1 MKVRKIR
8 LVIENYKKKKEDGK
22 YLEGIRKI
30 GEEIFEAIE
39 LSYSDMDE
47 IPTGYY
53 EIMDLIDEA
62 YDKGDFDEAVDM
74 MYLLAYLCDDISRL
88 KVEAFACMSE
98 STKEI
103 FYFMCLTGVR
113 VGELG
118 VLKWED
124 IDFKR
129 KLINIR
135 HFLSSQC

>member
-30 GEEIFEAIE
+30 GEEIFEAID

-98 STKEI
+98 STKEAI
-103 FYFMCLTGVR
+103 SEGFVTAMRTETDDEWNMYFDEDE
-113 VGELG
+113 GEEN
-118 VLKWED
+118 VEWED
-124 IDFKR
+124 YCN
-129 KLINIR
+129 L
-135 HFLSSQC
+135 